1 MTTAVT
7 ERQKG
12 AARLIAVGAPF
23 GVLDVVGLDRDI
35 DSDRLL

>member
-1 MTTAVT
+1 MT

-23 GVLDVVGLDRDI
+23 GVLDGVDLDRQ
-35 DSDRLL
+35 DRLL